1 MLEILNNEHQI
12 RIGHTLERYIILLIA
27 AEIFLTLASWESS
40 NHLLNI
46 VCNMIM
52 LKRSVADAMS
62 AFCVSSCE
70 KQHSGLR

>member
-52 LKRSVADAMS
+52 
-62 AFCVSSCE
+62 
-70 KQHSGLR
+70 